1 MQWRRVEAARELLAG
16 ERGAIVRDWGGQLP
30 IVLAYPHS
38 YAVGMSSL
46 AMHALY
52 GWLNARPGIVCERA
66 FASLD
71 GRPSPGEPVFTL
83 ESQRPMGDAAVIAF
97 SVSFEMDYF
106 HVLDMLRRSG
116 VPVAAAERGP
126 GDPLVLM
133 GGPAVSANPLPLALV
148 ADAIVLGEVEPI
160 LDDLLRRLEGV
171 WDAER
176 EATLSS
182 LAQVPGVY
190 VPTLHQGQAVERQWL
205 SDLDAYPVGSTIVA
219 PRSAFG
225 DMQLIEIS
233 RGCVWGCKFCL
244 AGCWYRPWRERS
256 VEVIL
261 RQAREGMVYWNKVGL
276 VASAVSDYTRI
287 DELTAALR
295 ALGLK
300 VSVSSLRVRPLSEK
314 LVQALAES
322 GARTFTLAPEA
333 GSDRLRQKI
342 QKGVRHEDVIRAVAL
357 AGRYRFESLKL
368 YFMWGL
374 PGERDED
381 IEAIADLVNA
391 VLELFPRQVV
401 VNLTP
406 FVPKAHTPF
415 QREAMASTEV
425 LEDRLDRLR
434 RRLRRTRTQLRAE
447 AVEEARIQAL
457 LARGDHHV
465 SQALLTLQKPS
476 PRLLEPALRRMG
488 IDPAVY
494 RGARGAD
501 ERLPWEFIRL

>member
-1 MQWRRVEAARELLAG
+1 
-16 ERGAIVRDWGGQLP
+16 
-30 IVLAYPHS
+30 
-38 YAVGMSSL
+38 
-46 AMHALY
+46 
-52 GWLNARPGIVCERA
+52 
-66 FASLD
+66 
-71 GRPSPGEPVFTL
+71 
-83 ESQRPMGDAAVIAF
+83 
-97 SVSFEMDYF
+97 
-106 HVLDMLRRSG
+106 
-116 VPVAAAERGP
+116 
-126 GDPLVLM
+126 
-133 GGPAVSANPLPLALV
+133 
-148 ADAIVLGEVEPI
+148 GEVEPI
-160 LDDLLRRLEGV
+160 LDDLLRRLEVV

-333 GSDRLRQKI
+333 GSDRLR
-342 QKGVRHEDVIRAVAL
+342 
-357 AGRYRFESLKL
+357 
-368 YFMWGL
+368 
-374 PGERDED
+374 
-381 IEAIADLVNA
+381 
-391 VLELFPRQVV
+391 
-401 VNLTP
+401 
-406 FVPKAHTPF
+406 
-415 QREAMASTEV
+415 
-425 LEDRLDRLR
+425 
-434 RRLRRTRTQLRAE
+434 
-447 AVEEARIQAL
+447 
-457 LARGDHHV
+457 
-465 SQALLTLQKPS
+465 
-476 PRLLEPALRRMG
+476 
-488 IDPAVY
+488 
-494 RGARGAD
+494 
-501 ERLPWEFIRL
+501 